1 MFDTHTLQLEAAA
14 KAEAEVAEK
23 LEAEKLEAAKKLE
36 AEAAK
41 KLEAEKLEAHHTHT
55 SDT

>member
-1 MFDTHTLQLEAAA
+1 MFDTHTQQLEAAA

-23 LEAEKLEAAKKLE
+23 L
-36 AEAAK
+36 EAAK